1 MYFILF
7 FLYYKDDICKI
18 IKILT
23 IKKLFNKYN
32 LLYKRDNNITVLFSY
47 YRSLINKYTNKDN
60 LYLKKNPLI
69 SIIIPLFNN
78 KNEYIL
84 RSIMSI
90 EVQTFKN
97 IEIIY
102 INDCSENDSKF
113 FLNILKIID
122 KRILLINNKKNR
134 GILYSKSL
142 GVRLSRG
149 KYVIVIDQDD
159 IILSKN
165 LLSVLYENSERYKLD
180 ILQFKSLIFFEDNKK
195 VKFRPDKKFPEYG
208 SIITQPKLGEIKN
221 YLNYSLGFTHF
232 LWDKIIKRN
241 IYLKALNFLGE
252 DLVNSKIVQRED
264 HIIIFPLYKY
274 AERYMKI
281 NFDGHLKMKH
291 KAQITNNINA
301 QKSSLVYDEFTFL
314 YFLYNNTKENEKEKH
329 IFFREFLV
337 IIKALKVCIKVNN
350 DNIRLLVFKIC
361 NFSLKSKFINNS
373 KNKILKFCNKYK
385 KLNTKINNK

>member
-1 MYFILF
+1 
-7 FLYYKDDICKI
+7 
-18 IKILT
+18 
-23 IKKLFNKYN
+23 
-32 LLYKRDNNITVLFSY
+32 
-47 YRSLINKYTNKDN
+47 
-60 LYLKKNPLI
+60 
-69 SIIIPLFNN
+69 
-78 KNEYIL
+78 
-84 RSIMSI
+84 MSI

-281 NFDGHLKMKH
+281 NFDGHLKMKN
-291 KAQITNNINA
+291 KGQITNNINA

>member
-281 NFDGHLKMKH
+281 NFDGHLKMKN
-291 KAQITNNINA
+291 KGQITNNINA